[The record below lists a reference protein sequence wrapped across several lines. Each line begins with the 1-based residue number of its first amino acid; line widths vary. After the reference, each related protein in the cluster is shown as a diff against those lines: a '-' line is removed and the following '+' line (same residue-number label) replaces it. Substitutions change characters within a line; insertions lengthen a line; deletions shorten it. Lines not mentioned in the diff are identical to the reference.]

1 MSSSLTLAFKPSLGL
16 VILELLFLGSFT
28 CSLSLSTF
36 LVSLARVSRICL
48 SGWVLL
54 WKVDAGG
61 FPVMTLNSSSAS
73 SIMWDSVIEEDL
85 VSISI
90 FLAVIL
96 ALLMLLRRIALNA
109 GYESV

>member
-1 MSSSLTLAFKPSLGL
+1 MILG
-16 VILELLFLGSFT
+16 LLFLGLFT

-54 WKVDAGG
+54 WEVDAGG
-61 FPVMTLNSSSAS
+61 FPVMTLNSSSAL
-73 SIMWDSVIEEDL
+73 SIMWDSVIEGDL

-96 ALLMLLRRIALNA
+96 ASLMLLRRIALDA
-109 GYESV
+109 GYESI

>member
-1 MSSSLTLAFKPSLGL
+1 M
-16 VILELLFLGSFT
+16 I
-28 CSLSLSTF
+28 
-36 LVSLARVSRICL
+36 
-48 SGWVLL
+48 
-54 WKVDAGG
+54 
-61 FPVMTLNSSSAS
+61 TLNSSSAS

>member
-1 MSSSLTLAFKPSLGL
+1 M
-16 VILELLFLGSFT
+16 ILELLCLGSFT

-48 SGWVLL
+48 SGKVLL
-54 WKVDAGG
+54 WEVDAGV
-61 FPVMTLNSSSAS
+61 FPMMTLNSSSAL
-73 SIMWDSVIEEDL
+73 SIIWDSVIEGDL

-109 GYESV
+109 GYKSV